1 MRLKGRIVVSFMV
14 VMIIPLI
21 LINVAFFTIIKTRF
35 SLIDT
40 AGDEYNISII
50 TSISNPIGYIN
61 KLIEEDYKE
70 LRAYLKNGQEHLD
83 DSEYLDKFSQKIDNK
98 YSYIYIIKGKQLI
111 YGKNMELY
119 DKIEYELYDYAIGS
133 DESMGYFENNGFNVM
148 VRHVGTLTDGSNLFF
163 VTNIS
168 ELETESKL
176 AWGQLTASFVLI
188 MLLTGLTLSYWLYT
202 SVAKPIDSL
211 RKSAKDIIKGD
222 FNTEIKR
229 HKRDEIGE
237 LADDFNNV
245 REHINELLEDNISK
259 KQNMKE
265 MVVNISHDLKTPL
278 TVIKGYV
285 EGLREGVANTPEKQ
299 NKYLSII
306 YSKAVEMNS
315 LIDALSAYAK
325 LDMDGIS
332 YNFMELDINEHLTEG
347 LDEIKTDLEMN
358 NFEIYFHPCI
368 EERVS
373 VIADAAQ
380 FKRVINN
387 LISNSKKYAA
397 KDRKGRIDI
406 RVGLMSEFVRVSV
419 EDNGIGIPKE
429 ARVKVFERLYRVDES
444 RNSKI
449 GGSGL
454 GLAIVK
460 KIIEDHGGRVWA
472 ESNRGQ
478 GTKIVMLLRNADFIS
493 VREVEELRR
502 QKGKINA

>member
-1 MRLKGRIVVSFMV
+1 MRLRGRIVVSFMV

-35 SLIDT
+35 SLTDT
-40 AGDEYNISII
+40 VGDENNINII
-50 TSISNPIGYIN
+50 TSISNPVGYVN
-61 KLIEEDYKE
+61 KIIEEDYKE
-70 LRAYLKNGQEHLD
+70 LRTYLKNEQEHLD
-83 DSEYLDKFSQKIDNK
+83 DSEYLDNFSKKIENK
-98 YSYIYIIKGKQLI
+98 YSSIYIIKGKQLI
-111 YGKNMELY
+111 YGSDKQLY
-119 DKIEYELYDYAIGS
+119 DKIVYELYDYVIDS
-133 DESMGYFENNGFNVM
+133 DESLGYFENNGFNVI
-148 VRHVGTLTDGSNLFF
+148 VRHVGTLNDGSNLFF
-163 VTNIS
+163 VTNMS
-168 ELETESKL
+168 ELEKESKL

-188 MLLTGLTLSYWLYT
+188 MFLTGLTLSYWLYT
-202 SVAKPIDSL
+202 SVAMPIDSL

-237 LADDFNNV
+237 LADEFNN
-245 REHINELLEDNISK
+245 IELLEDNISK

-299 NKYLSII
+299 DKYLSII

-325 LDMDGIS
+325 LDMDAIS
-332 YNFMELDINEHLTEG
+332 YKFMELDINEYLTEG
-347 LDEIKTDLEMN
+347 LDEIRTDLEIN
-358 NFEIYFHPCI
+358 NFEIYFHPSI

-373 VIADAAQ
+373 VIADAVQ

-387 LISNSKKYAA
+387 LISNSKKYSA
-397 KDRKGRIDI
+397 KGRKGRIDI
-406 RVGLMSEFVRVSV
+406 RVELMSEFVQISV

-429 ARVKVFERLYRVDES
+429 ARAKVFERLYRVDES

-460 KIIEDHGGRVWA
+460 KIIEDHGGKVWA
-472 ESNRGQ
+472 ESNNGQ
-478 GTKIVMLLRNADFIS
+478 GTKIIMLLRNAEFTS
-493 VREVEELRR
+493 VREVEELRI
-502 QKGKINA
+502 QKSKINV